1 MMALRLPEDAL
12 RLSSTQ
18 AGSRLSVS
26 GSISAKTGLAPARM
40 IELAVAKK
48 LNGVGMTASPPL
60 IPAAASPSQS
70 ASVQEAQ
77 ETDSASPHREA
88 NSRSKAGISS
98 PRMERCES
106 QTRSIAAR

>member
-48 LNGVGMTASPPL
+48 LKGVVMTASPPL
-60 IPAAASPSQS
+60 IPAAASPTHS
-70 ASVQEAQ
+70 ASVQEPQ
-77 ETDSASPHREA
+77 ETDSAAPHTEA
-88 NSRSKAGISS
+88 NSGSKAVISS
-98 PRMERCES
+98 PRIQLCE
-106 QTRSIAAR
+106 